1 MNSKREVVVY
11 YYRGTQEG
19 SPVYS
24 RNEYPYM
31 TRRAC
36 QQDAANDGKMA
47 IFEKR
52 ELQIQLGGQMSL
64 TNAERFTS
72 ALCKHLTV
80 LFETPEYAAAKAR
93 TTPIELAKK
102 MTDGLR
108 TITAITAQK
117 DGEAVKRA
125 CRELG
130 IKHTYKAIQAFL
142 NA

>member
-1 MNSKREVVVY
+1 MNSKREAVVY

-24 RNEYPYM
+24 RANEYPHM

-80 LFETPEYAAAKAR
+80 LFETPEYVAAKAR
-93 TTPIELAKK
+93 ATPAELAKK

-108 TITAITAQK
+108 TITAQK
-117 DGEAVKRA
+117 DGEAVKRT
-125 CRELG
+125 CKELG

-142 NA
+142 SA